1 MRLTTAV
8 GFVDETM
15 ITIVDLL
22 VYVAFSSAS
31 CFSIFLN
38 ERFCRCML
46 SALVRTP
53 LDCRCQRS
61 RRMMSSKNSSL
72 TAVLR
77 NEFLD
82 MRLVGDREGDS

>member
-1 MRLTTAV
+1 
-8 GFVDETM
+8 
-15 ITIVDLL
+15 
-22 VYVAFSSAS
+22 
-31 CFSIFLN
+31 
-38 ERFCRCML
+38 ML

-82 MRLVGDREGDS
+82 MRLVGDRERRRFMIDVNVLLLELNKLV